1 MTVKTVNN
9 LIKMANEIAANFSFH
24 EDTVDRVA
32 DHLSRFWAPSMKNN
46 LHDYL
51 KQGGAGLVPEVVTA
65 LQQIMGD

>member
-1 MTVKTVNN
+1 MTAKTINN

-24 EDTVDRVA
+24 DDTEDRVA

-46 LHDYL
+46 LHDYVN
-51 KQGGAGLVPEVVTA
+51 QGGAGLAPEVVTA